1 MTKSRKTGMLAVIG
15 PGILVAA
22 TGVGAGDLAT
32 GALTGSKL
40 GVAILWAVLLGAGIK
55 YVLNEGLARWQL
67 ATGTTLLE
75 GSVTHLGRPVQW
87 VFLVYLLIWSYFVGS
102 ALMSACGITA
112 HAMLPIF
119 DAATHDKILYGIVHS
134 ALAAALVKLGGYRVF
149 AKIMSVCIGVMF
161 VVVLAT
167 AVAVKPDWAE
177 VATGLVFP
185 TIPTTD
191 PQALAWT
198 VALMGGVGGTLT
210 VLCYGYW
217 IREEGRHGQADLR
230 NCRVDLAVA
239 YGMTA
244 LFGIAMVIIGSTIT
258 VEKGKSAS
266 LIVDLAGQLQ
276 ARLGTVGTV
285 GKWAFLVGAW
295 GAIFSSM
302 LGVWQSVPYLFAD
315 FWGLMRNPRG
325 GGARQVVDTR
335 SLPYR
340 AYLYALATIPAI
352 GLLTSFAQAQ
362 KYYAVFGA
370 LFIPMLAVALL
381 VMNGR
386 AKWVGDRHANS
397 RVVSCVLVGAVA
409 LFALFLWFK
418 IAKLIG

>member
-1 MTKSRKTGMLAVIG
+1 MSRHHLILSVFFL
-15 PGILVAA
+15 ILVSCYSSDRDNPFDPIRTPPVDLLDADFDDVSQTA
-22 TGVGAGDLAT
+22 T
-32 GALTGSKL
+32 L
-40 GVAILWAVLLGAGIK
+40 G
-55 YVLNEGLARWQL
+55 
-67 ATGTTLLE
+67 
-75 GSVTHLGRPVQW
+75 
-87 VFLVYLLIWSYFVGS
+87 
-102 ALMSACGITA
+102 
-112 HAMLPIF
+112 
-119 DAATHDKILYGIVHS
+119 
-134 ALAAALVKLGGYRVF
+134 
-149 AKIMSVCIGVMF
+149 
-161 VVVLAT
+161 
-167 AVAVKPDWAE
+167 
-177 VATGLVFP
+177 
-185 TIPTTD
+185 
-191 PQALAWT
+191 WT
-198 VALMGGVGGTLT
+198 VYHGMEPFQRYEIQRKEPG
-210 VLCYGYW
+210 
-217 IREEGRHGQADLR
+217 EEPS
-230 NCRVDLAVA
+230 
-239 YGMTA
+239 
-244 LFGIAMVIIGSTIT
+244 IA
-258 VEKGKSAS
+258 
-266 LIVDLAGQLQ
+266 
-276 ARLGTVGTV
+276 GTVGTV